1 LKNKSQK
8 REHCQSFKTIVL
20 TKNLKNLDDNDFNFE
35 KEAPKKTFVKTL
47 NHNFIFL
54 AKIT

>member
-47 NHNFIFL
+47 NHHFIFL